1 MVRSQILLEEW
12 QFRELKRLA
21 AREKTSLSGA
31 VRTLLAKLLQPPE
44 ASERE
49 RLKIVGFLRAPGVR
63 GRDHDRYLY
72 GDRRNT

>member
-12 QFRELKRLA
+12 QYQELKRLA

-31 VRTLLAKLLQPPE
+31 VRSLLARLLRPD

-49 RLKIVGFLRAPGVR
+49 RLKIVGFLHIPGVR
-63 GRDHDRYLY
+63 GRDHDKYLY